1 MTRHATVP
9 GPPQPW
15 RRRVSSLCALA
26 LVFAA
31 AHLRAGQSPPEPG
44 PTPGVLLTNI
54 SRNSTQFASVF
65 SQVAVSRSNP
75 NVVAVA
81 WRRYSLPIDIHALKG
96 TRVAECYVSISTD
109 GGLTFSERNMMPVL
123 RTPGG
128 GGEPELWGCNAPWV
142 AIANDGTLYFGG
154 SLFTPGGDLQPE
166 PKQGR
171 AGVTASTDGGKTWS
185 KMVPGI
191 TLARLASG
199 LKGLQGG
206 MEPHHTPWDGAN
218 GVVDPQTGTFYSAV
232 GGYISAS
239 TDRGKSFGTVYQSRG
254 TVSAAHGNLVAART
268 LQQYQ
273 GAQCPCLIA
282 NVSSDGGKTWA
293 ESLVAQRSDYNSSG
307 TVRYPIAAASP
318 AQSGH
323 YAIGVYEPDHV
334 TVKVYFTTD
343 GAKTWKEAK
352 PRPTPKN
359 VSITNANQVSVG
371 YTTDGRVLLTW
382 RGFRNPG
389 AFNTFLALLENDR
402 FGPTIKISPELSIYP
417 PLTYAGNY
425 GNGNGGGDFTTWV
438 TGTQDTAFVA
448 FPFAPKGEVLDT
460 YLARVPVRLLRET

>member
-1 MTRHATVP
+1 MRHS
-9 GPPQPW
+9 
-15 RRRVSSLCALA
+15 RVISALCVVAVIIVASSLSP
-26 LVFAA
+26 
-31 AHLRAGQSPPEPG
+31 AGQTPPEPG
-44 PTPGVLLTNI
+44 ATPGVLLTNI
-54 SRNSTQFASVF
+54 SKNTTRFASVF
-65 SQVAVSRSNP
+65 PQVAVSRSNP
-75 NVVAVA
+75 NLVAVA

-96 TRVAECYVSISTD
+96 DRIAECYVSISQD
-109 GGLTFSERNMMPVL
+109 GGQTFTERNMMPSL
-123 RTPGG
+123 RTAGG

-142 AIANDGTLYFGG
+142 AIASDGIMYFGG
-154 SLFTPGGDLQPE
+154 SLFTPGGDLQPQ

-171 AGVTASTDGGKTWS
+171 AGVTVSTDGGKTWS

-191 TLARLASG
+191 TLARLAPG

-206 MEPHHTPWDGAN
+206 MEPHHTPWDGSN
-218 GVVDPQTGTFYSAV
+218 GVVDPQTKTFYSAV

-239 TDRGKSFGTVYQSRG
+239 VDRGTTFGMVHQSRG
-254 TVSAAHGNLVAART
+254 TVSAAHGTVVAART
-268 LQQYQ
+268 NQQYQ
-273 GAQCPCLIA
+273 GAQCPCLVA
-282 NVSSDGGKTWA
+282 NVSSDGGRTWV
-293 ESLVAQRSDYNSSG
+293 ESLVAQRSEYNPSG
-307 TVRYPIAAASP
+307 TVRYPIASASP
-318 AQSGH
+318 AQPGH

-343 GAKTWKEAK
+343 GAKTWKTAM

-359 VSITNANQVSVG
+359 IAITNANQVSVG

-389 AFNTFLALLENDR
+389 AFNTFLALLENER
-402 FGPTIKISPELSIYP
+402 FGPTIKVSPELSVYP

-438 TGTQDTAFVA
+438 TGSEQTAFIA

-460 YLARVPVRLLRET
+460 YLARVPLRLLRDS